1 MVSPDGIKATVLE
14 ASQEHMKAAHA
25 NNSIHTNEI
34 RSAKEFM
41 QNIQYRIPLKKLYK
55 VLASCQYNEKGD
67 FCPVLVEIK
76 DKVIKKNNNGC
87 PFLL

>member
-1 MVSPDGIKATVLE
+1 ME
-14 ASQEHMKAAHA
+14 ASVEHMKASHA
-25 NNSIHTNEI
+25 NNSIHKKEI

-41 QNIQYRIPLKKLYK
+41 QNIQYKVPLKKLYK

-76 DKVIKKNNNGC
+76 DPTI
-87 PFLL
+87 L